1 MDEGKKCSQAGHAYL
16 GAYVRCKDSQILE
29 EYHKDFPQNPGT
41 KICLSCKNLPQ
52 LLRAEAEAIEAGLPV
67 FKVIDSGCS
76 NFFDGHPI
84 VTALGIGPCTKDKI
98 KHITKK
104 FQLL

>member
-1 MDEGKKCSQAGHAYL
+1 MA
-16 GAYVRCKDSQILE
+16 SQISHATLGTFLQASSQIQQ
-29 EYHKDFPQNPGT
+29 EYHKDFPRSPGT
-41 KICLSCKNLPQ
+41 KICISCKNLPQ